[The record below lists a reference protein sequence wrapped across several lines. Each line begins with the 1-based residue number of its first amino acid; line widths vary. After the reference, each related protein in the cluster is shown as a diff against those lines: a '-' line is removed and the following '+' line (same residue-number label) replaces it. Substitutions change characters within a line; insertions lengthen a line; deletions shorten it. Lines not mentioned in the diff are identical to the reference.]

1 MIVSKLK
8 EAIICF
14 RAGRVTLPYPFAP
27 RPPAE
32 GFRGRISVDAEKC
45 IGCGGCAN
53 VCTPRAIVVSDPS
66 QELRVIDF
74 QLERCTY
81 CARCVEVCA
90 EKAITVTPQ
99 FETATN
105 DPRDMRVRVE
115 VYMGSCQRCG
125 RCFSPPTPLDK
136 MMVTGFREAGAEA
149 RAGGEPAE
157 EESDALQRPAH

>member
-32 GFRGRISVDAEKC
+32 GFRGRISVDVEKC

-53 VCTPRAIVVSDPS
+53 VCPPRAIVVSDPS
-66 QELRVIDF
+66 QELRVIEF

-90 EKAITVTPQ
+90 EKAVTVTPQ

-105 DPRDMRVRVE
+105 DARDVRVRVE

-125 RCFSPPTPLDK
+125 RCFTPPTPLDK
-136 MMVTGFREAGAEA
+136 MMVTGFREAEVEEK
-149 RAGGEPAE
+149 AGGEPAE